1 MRHQVLMDKVLRDKV
16 LGVQAWFSNSG
27 GEAWSQ
33 EQMDKLE
40 EVPVV

>member
-1 MRHQVLMDKVLRDKV
+1 MRHQVLTDKVLMDKV
-16 LGVQAWFSNSG
+16 LGVQAWFNNLG